1 MTQMSFKF
9 RSHVERSET
18 SLDLGFRL
26 VTRTCSEIL
35 RSAQNDNP
43 ASMICEIS
51 VIRGS

>member
-1 MTQMSFKF
+1 ML
-9 RSHVERSET
+9 SEAKH
-18 SLDLGFRL
+18 LWILRFRL

-43 ASMICEIS
+43 ASVICEIS